1 MKDETIYVSIVDD
14 DQVIREGLASLLN
27 GTDGYQCVGA
37 YPDCETA
44 IKDLEENLPD
54 VILMDIELPGMS
66 GIEGTHRI
74 KQKHADMD
82 IVVLTVHDD
91 DELVFKALCEGAC
104 GYLIKSEQPAKLLES
119 IKEVYHGGAPMST
132 SIARM
137 VIRSFQ
143 KSTESP
149 LSERETEV
157 LELMSKG
164 KSYKMIADQ
173 LFINKETVRSH
184 IKNIYRKLEVNS
196 KAEAIEKALKD
207 KLI

>member
-44 IKDLEENLPD
+44 IKDLEENFPD

-119 IKEVYHGGAPMST
+119 IKEV
-132 SIARM
+132 
-137 VIRSFQ
+137 
-143 KSTESP
+143 
-149 LSERETEV
+149 
-157 LELMSKG
+157 G